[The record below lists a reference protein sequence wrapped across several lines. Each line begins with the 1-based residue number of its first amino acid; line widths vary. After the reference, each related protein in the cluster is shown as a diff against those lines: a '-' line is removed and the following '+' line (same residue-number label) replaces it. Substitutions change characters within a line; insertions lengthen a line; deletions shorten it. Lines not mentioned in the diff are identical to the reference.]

1 MSAKEAIQF
10 NPGSIKGAMSE
21 TGAIKSD
28 LYKVEREHL
37 HIEDGFNVRI
47 HDAEYKAHIRAIAN
61 SIKENGFMQDKPL
74 AGYVAERDGKNVI
87 IITDGHTRLGG
98 YDLAVSEGMDTFP
111 LPVVTKP
118 RGTSMEDL
126 TIALVT
132 SNSGRP
138 LSPFELGQVCKR
150 LVGYGMETKTIA
162 QRLGYGKAY
171 IEGLLDLVAAPKAL
185 RDLVTSGK
193 VAATLA
199 VETIKKVGAKDAA
212 KALSE
217 GVKVAES
224 SGKEKVTKKHVKA
237 AVEKK
242 ASKKTSKDVAPA
254 KAQKGKQQEL
264 PLTAMNNVEVLEK
277 VAAWKAPIAIDAD
290 ADTLIRS
297 LLCHITGLSDAD
309 VQPYVDGI
317 AVEEEM

>member
-1 MSAKEAIQF
+1 MSAQEAIQF
-10 NPGSIKGAMSE
+10 NPGNVKSAMS
-21 TGAIKSD
+21 GSIKSD
-28 LYKVEREHL
+28 LYKVERDQLYVE
-37 HIEDGFNVRI
+37 EGFNVRI
-47 HDAEYKAHIRAIAN
+47 HDADYKAHIRALAN
-61 SIKENGFMQDKPL
+61 SFKENGYMQDKPL
-74 AGYVAERDGKNVI
+74 AGYVADQDGVNVI
-87 IITDGHTRLGG
+87 IITDGHSRLAA

-185 RDLVTSGK
+185 RDLVTTGK
-193 VAATLA
+193 VSATLA

-212 KALSE
+212 KTLSE
-217 GVKVAES
+217 GAKVAEK
-224 SGKEKVTKKHVKA
+224 SGKDKVTKKHVKA
-237 AVEKK
+237 AAEKK
-242 ASKKTSKDVAPA
+242 VKEPNAKT
-254 KAQKGKQQEL
+254 KAAMKGARGKQMEL
-264 PLTAMNNVEVLEK
+264 PSLLHVSVEILEK
-277 VAAWKAPIAIDAD
+277 VAAWKAPMVIDAD
-290 ADTLIRS
+290 ADVLIRS
-297 LLCHITGLSDAD
+297 LLCHITGLPDAD
-309 VQPYVDGI
+309 VQPYVETI
-317 AVEEEM
+317 AVEEEEM

>member
-1 MSAKEAIQF
+1 MSNKQEAIVF
-10 NPGSIKGAMSE
+10 NPGNVKQAMQGS
-21 TGAIKSD
+21 TKSD

-37 HIEDGFNVRI
+37 HVAEGFNVRI
-47 HDAEYKAHIRAIAN
+47 HDADYKAHIRTLAN
-61 SIKENGFMQDKPL
+61 SFKENGYMQDKPL
-74 AGYVAERDGKNVI
+74 AGYVAEQDGDSVI
-87 IITDGHTRLGG
+87 IVTDGHSRLAA

-138 LSPFELGQVCKR
+138 LSPYELGQVCKR
-150 LVGYGMETKTIA
+150 LVGYGMETKVIA

-171 IEGLLDLVAAPKAL
+171 IEGLLDLVAAPKAV
-185 RDLVTSGK
+185 RDLVTTGK

-199 VETIKKVGAKDAA
+199 VETIKKVGAKDAV
-212 KALSE
+212 KVLTE
-217 GVKVAES
+217 GAKVAEK

-237 AVEKK
+237 VAEKKAAKTTK
-242 ASKKTSKDVAPA
+242 ASKKPE
-254 KAQKGKQQEL
+254 QQAL
-264 PLTAMNNVEVLEK
+264 PLDKPTVFDATQIMES
-277 VAAWKAPIAIDAD
+277 VAAWKAPMVIDAD

-309 VQPYVDGI
+309 VQPYVESI
-317 AVEEEM
+317 VVEEEEM

>member
-1 MSAKEAIQF
+1 MSAQEAIQF
-10 NPGSIKGAMSE
+10 NPGNVKSAMS
-21 TGAIKSD
+21 GSIKSD

-37 HIEDGFNVRI
+37 HVADGFNVRI
-47 HDAEYKAHIRAIAN
+47 HDAEYKAHIRTLAN
-61 SIKENGFMQDKPL
+61 SFKENGYMQDKPL
-74 AGYVAERDGKNVI
+74 AGYVAEQDGENVI
-87 IITDGHTRLGG
+87 IVTDGHSRLAA

-212 KALSE
+212 KALSD

-242 ASKKTSKDVAPA
+242 VAKKEPNA
-254 KAQKGKQQEL
+254 KTKAAMQEARQKAFNF
-264 PLTAMNNVEVLEK
+264 TANGCVEMLEH
-277 VAAWKAPIAIDAD
+277 VSTWKAPIAITPTSDAD
-290 ADTLIRS
+290 ILIRS
-297 LLCHITGLSDAD
+297 LLCHITGLTDAD
-309 VQPYVDGI
+309 VQPYVESI
-317 AVEEEM
+317 TVEEEM